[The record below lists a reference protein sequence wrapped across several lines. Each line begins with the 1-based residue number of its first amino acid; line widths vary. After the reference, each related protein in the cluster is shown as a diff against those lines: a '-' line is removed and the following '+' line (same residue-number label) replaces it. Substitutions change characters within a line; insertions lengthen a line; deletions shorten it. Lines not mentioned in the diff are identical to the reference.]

1 VVEKME
7 IQVKPAGKGGE
18 LVIAW
23 DTYKAVAAFTVK

>member
-18 LVIAW
+18 IIVMW
-23 DTYKAVAAFTVK
+23 DTYKAVAGFTVK